1 MLGSETENIQIE
13 AKGISIDDSPDIVI
27 WANSTQNQYKCF
39 LRIIR
44 LLASIFGCKYTFFF
58 DTDAKKDKV
67 RCKNTEKQQYA
78 RVIHLRYC
86 AVYLVG
92 CHVVLYNFG
101 RKGLMGR

>member
-1 MLGSETENIQIE
+1 MCIGGFYLLTFWSSKQTEPINL
-13 AKGISIDDSPDIVI
+13 PD
-27 WANSTQNQYKCF
+27 NRCLTF
-39 LRIIR
+39 GLRVQR
-44 LLASIFGCKYTFFF
+44 YAFFF
-58 DTDAKKDKV
+58 NTDAKKDKV

-86 AVYLVG
+86 VAYLVG